1 MRNLASVLIAIS
13 LLVPGLAGG
22 AYAAGFEY
30 QGELQLDLGA
40 LPPAVITG
48 TGIAIANGGGAGGHL
63 DSLKLLGGGINGNV
77 VVPVTDPV
85 VTQGGI
91 VSIRATGT
99 LGTGTLAPV
108 SGALQNTSLQL
119 TDSTLP
125 VYGSAHLCLVYAG
138 CNSGQL
144 EVPFTANG
152 TRGFGIGG
160 LITAGGAG
168 SIRVSVL
175 AAPWTVK
182 VASAL
187 NRTDN
192 GAISTPSVH
201 GFAHGPASLTSST
214 ALTSGVVQ
222 FVTPLQVTTAGL
234 PGNNDLIA
242 LLGHLR
248 LHFVPEPGMLLLLA
262 SGVGALV
269 LLGRQRRR

>member
-1 MRNLASVLIAIS
+1 MRNLTSILTAIF

-30 QGELQLDLGA
+30 QGEFQLDLGA
-40 LPPAVITG
+40 LPPAIITG
-48 TGIAIANGGGAGGHL
+48 TGIAIANGAGPGGHL
-63 DSLKLLGGGINGNV
+63 DSLKILGGIAGNV

-99 LGTGTLAPV
+99 LGNGTLAPV

-125 VYGSAHLCLVYAG
+125 IYGSAHLCLVYAG
-138 CNSGQL
+138 CNSGQI
-144 EVPFTANG
+144 EVPFTVNG
-152 TRGFGIGG
+152 TKGFGVGG

-168 SIRVSVL
+168 TIRVSVL

-182 VASAL
+182 LASAA

-192 GAISTPSVH
+192 GAVSFPTAH

-248 LHFVPEPGMLLLLA
+248 IHFVPEPGVLLLLA

-269 LLGRQRRR
+269 MLGRQRRR